1 MRIRMT
7 TTRALQIGLL
17 FLLVISFAQVVWWT
31 LDQVFFTSEI
41 VRTAQTHFGHDLEAA
56 DLLRAA
62 GTPIENIQEIFPHIS
77 VGVDQSSIRPEAVE
91 QLAADRFHR
100 LHRYGWESGFFLL
113 VLAVSMAVLWR
124 TLRQEAALRKRQQ
137 NFIAAVSHEFKSP
150 LASLQLSAETLSMR
164 ELGPERRRI
173 LVDRILDDVQ
183 RMEGMATKILSTS
196 SLEQSRI
203 EIHPEPISL
212 SGTIAGALSVLE
224 ARARKFNVDIIVEVD
239 GDLSVHAD
247 PVATRMVVQNLL
259 ENAIKATAA
268 AGGGRI
274 MVFGRRDNDRV
285 TLEIRDTGIGFPPAE
300 SKKLF
305 EKFYRSGDE
314 MRRISSGT
322 GLGLYIVQR
331 LMLHQKGRVK
341 AYSEGLGRG
350 AVFTTFWPP
359 AAEVDV

>member
-1 MRIRMT
+1 MT

-17 FLLVISFAQVVWWT
+17 FLLAISFAQVVWWT
-31 LDQVFFTSEI
+31 LDQVFFTFEI
-41 VRTAQTHFGHDLEAA
+41 VRTAETHFAHDLEAA

-62 GTPIENIQEIFPHIS
+62 GTPVEDIQKIFPHIS
-77 VGVDQSSIRPEAVE
+77 VGVDRASIRSEAVE

-100 LHRYGWESGFFLL
+100 LHRYGWESAFFLL
-113 VLAVSMAVLWR
+113 VLAASMAVLWR

-150 LASLQLSAETLSMR
+150 LASLQLSAETMSMR
-164 ELGPERRRI
+164 DLGPDKRRV

-203 EIHPEPISL
+203 DIHPEPISL
-212 SGTIAGALSVLE
+212 AGTIAGAQMVLE
-224 ARARKFNVDIIVEVD
+224 ERARKYNVDILVD
-239 GDLSVHAD
+239 VDEALMVYAD

-259 ENAIKATAA
+259 ENAIKATVA

-274 MVFGRRDNDRV
+274 SVYGRRDDDRV
-285 TLEIRDTGIGFPPAE
+285 KLDIRDTGIGFPPAE

-314 MRRISSGT
+314 MRRTSSGT

-331 LMLHQKGRVK
+331 LMFHQKGQVR
-341 AYSEGLGRG
+341 AHSEGLGRG

-359 AAEVDV
+359 AAEVKA